1 MKKIN
6 FKVLKKKKYL
16 ILDFL
21 FTKKINFKILN
32 NNYNILKSPGEA
44 INFNFF
50 IKIFFSIKLLK
61 IFINN
66 SLRVAY
72 YASSIA
78 TLQPKSVIT
87 ANDNSLDFYK
97 LKKYFPDVK
106 FLSIQ
111 NSIRRKLSDF
121 FGNPELYKDCLSCDV
136 FFLLG
141 DTYRS
146 IYKKYIKSKFITI
159 GSVKNNF
166 VITKNSKVTKNTLA
180 YISQFDY
187 NMEGKFI
194 NHYGIKKIEYK
205 KVYTNHQIFLLNLIH
220 KYCQIKKIKLY
231 IISVTVNSKEEMFY
245 KNLQFLKH
253 YKYLK
258 FHNLNKKIQFLSK
271 CEVITTSMSTL
282 AYEMLARGKKV
293 AFFSPRDYFGLN
305 DRRFGWP
312 EKIKASDK
320 FYTNNTNNK
329 NVNKILN
336 YLFKNSENNFK
347 KYSQKLIKKLISYN
361 NISKSRKI
369 IQSELCD

>member
-1 MKKIN
+1 MRTINYKI
-6 FKVLKKKKYL
+6 FKKKNYL

-21 FTKKINFKILN
+21 FTQKINFQILN
-32 NNYNILKSPGEA
+32 NNYNIIKSPSKT
-44 INFNFF
+44 INLNFF
-50 IKIFFSIKLLK
+50 IKIFFSKKLLR
-61 IFINN
+61 IFVND

-78 TLQPKSVIT
+78 TLQPLSVIT

-97 LKKYFPDVK
+97 LKKYFPNVK

-121 FGNPELYKDCLSCDV
+121 FGNPEINKGHLSCDT

-141 DTYRS
+141 DCYRN
-146 IYKKYIKSKFITI
+146 IYKRYIKSKFITL
-159 GSVKNNF
+159 GSVQNNF
-166 VITKNSKVTKNTLA
+166 ITTRNAKVEKNTLA

-187 NMEGKFI
+187 DLEGKFM

-220 KYCQIKKIKLY
+220 KYCEIKKIKFY
-231 IISVTVNSKEEMFY
+231 IISRTTNSKEEIFY
-245 KNLQFLKH
+245 KNLKFLKH
-253 YKYLK
+253 YKYFK
-258 FHNLNKKIQFLSK
+258 YCDINKKIQFLSK
-271 CEVITTSMSTL
+271 CEVITTQMSTL

-312 EKIKASDK
+312 EKIRINGK
-320 FYTNNTNNK
+320 FYTSNTNDK

-336 YLFKNSENNFK
+336 YLFKNNSN
-347 KYSQKLIKKLISYN
+347 KYSQKLIKKLITYN
-361 NISKSRKI
+361 NISKSKKI
-369 IQSELCD
+369 IQSELHY